1 MERKKFWN
9 TAILLFAFLTSVA
22 FPITLISSDIMLI
35 RIVRISLLA
44 AFIIF
49 ALIFIHFTGLAHF
62 YQGKWNVKNTLLLS
76 PLFLIAFSDLFYIVV
91 FKQSVPGTLKWSDTY
106 FVLDFV
112 IHVLQVFAEEFV
124 FRFVI
129 QKNLTY
135 QKKMVKILVASA
147 IFGVCHVITAV
158 SYWNL
163 LDPATWQWTDL
174 IIVIYT
180 FFIGFILG
188 TLYEYTNNLLLP
200 IAFHLI
206 FNVISGLWI
215 ASMNLWDPLYL
226 VNCLVFAAF
235 GIGYI
240 CLFYFVFTKREN
252 R

>member
-1 MERKKFWN
+1 MERNKFWN
-9 TAILLFAFLTSVA
+9 TAILLLVFIVSVA
-22 FPITLISSDIMLI
+22 FPITLISSDLLTI
-35 RIVRISLLA
+35 RVVRISLLA

-62 YQGKWNVKNTLLLS
+62 YQGRWNIKNTILLS

-91 FKQSVPGTLKWSDTY
+91 FKQSVPGSLKWGDPY
-106 FVLDFV
+106 FVMDFV
-112 IHVLQVFAEEFV
+112 IHILQVFAEEFV

-147 IFGVCHVITAV
+147 IFGICHVITAV

-163 LDPATWQWTDL
+163 LDPSTWQWTDL

-206 FNVISGLWI
+206 FNVINGLWI
-215 ASMNLWDPLYL
+215 ASMDLWDPLYL

>member
-1 MERKKFWN
+1 MERNKFWN
-9 TAILLFAFLTSVA
+9 TAILLFAFLASVA

-62 YQGKWNVKNTLLLS
+62 YQGRWNVKNTFLLS

-91 FKQSVPGTLKWSDTY
+91 FKQSVPGTLKWSDPY
-106 FVLDFV
+106 FVMDFV
-112 IHVLQVFAEEFV
+112 IHILQVFAEEFV

-147 IFGVCHVITAV
+147 IFGICHVITAV

-163 LDPATWQWTDL
+163 LVPSTWQWTDL

-180 FFIGFILG
+180 FFLGFILG
-188 TLYEYTNNLLLP
+188 TLYEYTNNLILP
-200 IAFHLI
+200 IALHLI
-206 FNVISGLWI
+206 YNVINGLWI

-226 VNCLVFAAF
+226 ANCLVFAAF